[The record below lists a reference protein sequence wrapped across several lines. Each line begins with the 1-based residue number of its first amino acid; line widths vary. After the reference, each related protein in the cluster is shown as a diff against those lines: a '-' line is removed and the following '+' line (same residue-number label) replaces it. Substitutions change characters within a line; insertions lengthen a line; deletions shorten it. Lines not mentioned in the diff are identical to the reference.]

1 MSRFGSYSSNL
12 WRQKQILMEQDTLFR
27 PRQERIRQLLTQLA
41 AGIYERDYVLAMAF
55 LSAIAGE
62 SIFLLGLPGVGK
74 SLIAR
79 RLKLAFRN
87 AQSFEYLMSRFSTP
101 DEIFG
106 PVSISKL
113 KNEDTYE
120 RLVEGYLP
128 TADVVFLDEI
138 WKAGPSIQNALLT
151 VLNEKLFRNGDHELR
166 LPLKGIISASN
177 ELPAQDEGLEA
188 LWDRYLIRIVVPP
201 LISEKAFYKMI
212 LGIGDTEIDLSESLQ
227 ITAEEYAEWQIQ
239 IDRIAVPSCIL
250 GLISKI
256 RGCLK
261 QPIGNEND
269 GASKPIFVS
278 DRRWKKII
286 RLLRTAAF
294 LNGRNQVERID
305 CLLMTTTLW
314 DDSDQL
320 DTIIPKI
327 ELIIIDS
334 IVSDFE
340 EEYQLILSKREE
352 IRLIVMKKPG
362 AIRRLVPNYRV
373 VNGKYYN
380 LVGYSNGET
389 LIDISE
395 YESISLHQTRQAVL
409 MEHAEN
415 VQVLSAQRG
424 PVHPREMYVNLTK
437 EMNGIKINDVFYP
450 LEISA
455 ENPLKK
461 FYPEAFEWLREL
473 DKRLDTLVARI
484 EAYSDNLSGRT
495 RSPFISDSQFQYLKS
510 ELARLILRIRKLKPQ
525 LYYLS
530 QDE

>member
-1 MSRFGSYSSNL
+1 
-12 WRQKQILMEQDTLFR
+12 
-27 PRQERIRQLLTQLA
+27 
-41 AGIYERDYVLAMAF
+41 
-55 LSAIAGE
+55 
-62 SIFLLGLPGVGK
+62 
-74 SLIAR
+74 
-79 RLKLAFRN
+79 
-87 AQSFEYLMSRFSTP
+87 
-101 DEIFG
+101 
-106 PVSISKL
+106 
-113 KNEDTYE
+113 
-120 RLVEGYLP
+120 
-128 TADVVFLDEI
+128 
-138 WKAGPSIQNALLT
+138 
-151 VLNEKLFRNGDHELR
+151 
-166 LPLKGIISASN
+166 
-177 ELPAQDEGLEA
+177 
-188 LWDRYLIRIVVPP
+188 
-201 LISEKAFYKMI
+201 MI

-320 DTIIPKI
+320 DTVIPKI
-327 ELIIIDS
+327 ELMIIDS